1 MLLRPCSVR
10 SSMHIYGIK
19 EGLLQEFL
27 GRRVLADVVYLGG
40 GAGEVGVERGM
51 QLSQGRGGQVQAYWV
66 FKIKKYN
73 WRQRRERKADYKK
86 NIHLLFYCD
95 TTN

>member
-1 MLLRPCSVR
+1 MWF
-10 SSMHIYGIK
+10 IW
-19 EGLLQEFL
+19 
-27 GRRVLADVVYLGG
+27 G

-73 WRQRRERKADYKK
+73 WRREGKERQITKK
-86 NIHLLFYCD
+86 IYIFFFIAIPPIERTFCWGGMSAKD
-95 TTN
+95 F

>member
-40 GAGEVGVERGM
+40 GRGGGGWGGGGGGGVEGRGECSYHRDGEVKSKPTGFLR
-51 QLSQGRGGQVQAYWV
+51 
-66 FKIKKYN
+66 
-73 WRQRRERKADYKK
+73 
-86 NIHLLFYCD
+86 
-95 TTN
+95 

>member
-40 GAGEVGVERGM
+40 GGGGGSGEGNAVITGT
-51 QLSQGRGGQVQAYWV
+51 GRSSPS
-66 FKIKKYN
+66 
-73 WRQRRERKADYKK
+73 
-86 NIHLLFYCD
+86 LLGF
-95 TTN
+95 